1 MAETA
6 VANDSISQ
14 SVFDL
19 QIKHLRDRADSEEKL
34 SSARFDRLE
43 ALMAQNLAEQRAIA
57 TELRG
62 ELKGMNQRI
71 DTNLTEYKLIA
82 SGIQGEMRENNAR
95 LEGKIEAMNAR
106 FDALQNRFAW
116 NIAWVGIIMGLVLA
130 IAQRIWR

>member
-1 MAETA
+1 MAEAA

-57 TELRG
+57 SELKG

-106 FDALQNRFAW
+106 FDALQNRR
-116 NIAWVGIIMGLVLA
+116 IADRSRRYNAV
-130 IAQRIWR
+130 